1 MSIKKGDFLLFD
13 YTCKVKEN
21 NEIIDTTIKEVAEKN
36 SLDKDKNASY
46 EPLFAIVGER
56 WLVEG
61 LDEGLKGLEIGK
73 QNTIEIS
80 PEKAYG
86 VRDPSKIR
94 LIPLRKFRKDGIDP
108 IPGLPV
114 TIDKKTAYVRSVGAG
129 RVQVDFNHPLAGK
142 TLIYDIKPEKII
154 KTDDEKIRAIIHK
167 QIPMV
172 KKENFLV
179 NIQGSILGIEIPV
192 EAFYIEGIQYIK
204 RALSTEITKYLPNIS
219 KVMFIESFE
228 RPKIE
233 KVKTEEKQEK
243 AKTTQKGK
251 QEPSKETKPPK
262 TTSEGEPKKSQN
274 P

>member
-1 MSIKKGDFLLFD
+1 MSIKKGDFLLFN

-21 NEIIDTTIKEVAEKN
+21 NEVIDTTIKEVAEKN

-46 EPLFAIVGER
+46 EPLFAVVGER

-73 QNTIEIS
+73 QKTIEVS
-80 PEKAYG
+80 PDKAYG
-86 VRDPSKIR
+86 VRDPLKIR
-94 LIPLRKFRKDGIDP
+94 LTPLRKFRKDGIDP
-108 IPGLPV
+108 IPGMPV

-142 TLIYDIKPEKII
+142 TLIYDIKPEKLIN
-154 KTDDEKIRAIIHK
+154 TDDEKIRAIIRK
-167 QIPMV
+167 QIPSV

-179 NIQGSILGIEIPV
+179 DIKGSILGIEIPV

-219 KVMFIESFE
+219 KIMFIESFE
-228 RPKIE
+228 RPKTE
-233 KVKTEEKQEK
+233 KTKTEEKPEK
-243 AKTTQKGK
+243 AKTTQKDK
-251 QEPSKETKPPK
+251 QEPSKETKPAK
-262 TTSEGEPKKSQN
+262 AAYEEEPKKSQN